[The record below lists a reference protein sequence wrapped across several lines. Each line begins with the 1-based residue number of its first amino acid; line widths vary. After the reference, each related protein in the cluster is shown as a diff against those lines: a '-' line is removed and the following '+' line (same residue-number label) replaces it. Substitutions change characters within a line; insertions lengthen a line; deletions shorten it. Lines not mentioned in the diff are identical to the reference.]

1 MALTGSW
8 GREGTGV
15 IRIFEAACMVISI
28 RLKMSKKI
36 KSFHGFFQDAKK
48 RKCVCSK
55 TQVRFD

>member
-15 IRIFEAACMVISI
+15 IRIFEVACMVISI
-28 RLKMSKKI
+28 RLKMSKKQY
-36 KSFHGFFQDAKK
+36 FHGLFQDAKK